1 MKIFNNIFW
10 HTLAEAQ
17 DNLIYIASTGSIRN
31 ADVEFPS
38 PLNQAKNLIK
48 GGIAAITS
56 DTGAVVSL
64 GTTSVTLP
72 SADPLFLNAG
82 NPVGADG
89 IWKTADDG
97 LRLQAS
103 SPAVDLGL
111 SMYLPVD
118 TYDLDTDNN
127 KTEQL
132 PVDLAGSARIQRA
145 ALDLGAYEEGENFL
159 PIVIANQPQSATIL
173 TENIVTFTVTA
184 SGYSLSYQW
193 FTGDSGDTSHPI
205 AGATSNSFTTPELVT
220 TEKYWARVK
229 NGLVHAD
236 SQTATATVVPVIITA
251 HPVNTLAAAGATS
264 TLSVTAS
271 GRELTY
277 QWYQGAS
284 GETGLPIPGGTG
296 AILTTP
302 PLTTTTSFWVRVTS
316 IHGSVDSQSAV
327 VSIVADLIAA
337 AVNKECNLSF
347 TAGGNGPWLFQSA
360 TTYDG
365 VSAAQSAAITHNQS
379 SQMQTTVSGAGTLTF
394 WWRVSSQASN
404 DYLRFYIDGT
414 EQTGRISGTTGT
426 WAQKTFTVTSAG
438 AHTFKWSYT
447 KNASTSSGSDCGWV
461 DDVVWTPKLIT
472 THPASMN
479 ILGGLGAN
487 LSVAATGTGLT
498 YQWYFGDRGV
508 VTNPIPGA
516 VTSSYTTPALSAT
529 AKYWVRVGNG
539 VGYEASNTATLTVSI
554 MGTPLQIWRQTHFGA
569 YDNAGNGADLNDF
582 EHDGIPNLLEFAFGL
597 DPKQNSAGQIPQAQR
612 SGDNFV
618 ITFTQPTN
626 VSGVTYGAE
635 WSTAL
640 LPGSWTSIP
649 NSSTPPQH
657 TFSVPIESR
666 TKLYMRLKVS
676 AP

>member
-1 MKIFNNIFW
+1 MTAYYGGAISSLSTVTTTNSTFSSNTANMGGGAFYADSTNFSYPLTLINCTLVNNLARGTGKKGGAVYARGLVKIFNNIFW
-10 HTLAEAQ
+10 HALAEAQ
-17 DNLIYIASTGSIRN
+17 DNLIYITSTGSIRN
-31 ADVEFPS
+31 ADSEFPS
-38 PLNQAKNLIK
+38 PLNLAKNVIK
-48 GGIAAITS
+48 GGFSAVTVEA
-56 DTGAVVSL
+56 GGVVSL

-72 SADPLFLNAG
+72 STDPLFLNAG

-97 LRLQAS
+97 LRLRAS

-132 PVDLAGSARIQRA
+132 PVDLAGFARIQRT
-145 ALDLGAYEEGENFL
+145 ALDLGAYEEGGSFL
-159 PIVIANQPQSATIL
+159 PIVIVNQPQSVTIL
-173 TENIVTFTVTA
+173 TGSIVTFTVTA

-205 AGATSNSFTTPELVT
+205 AGATSNSFTTQELGT
-220 TEKYWARVK
+220 NEKYWVRVK

-236 SQTATATVVPVIITA
+236 SQSATVT
-251 HPVNTLAAAGATS
+251 
-264 TLSVTAS
+264 
-271 GRELTY
+271 
-277 QWYQGAS
+277 
-284 GETGLPIPGGTG
+284 
-296 AILTTP
+296 
-302 PLTTTTSFWVRVTS
+302 
-316 IHGSVDSQSAV
+316 
-327 VSIVADLIAA
+327 IVADLIAA

-347 TAGGNGPWLFQSA
+347 TAGGNGPWFFQSA

-404 DYLRFYIDGT
+404 DYLRFYIDDV

-447 KNASTSSGSDCGWV
+447 KNGSTSSGSDCGWV

-479 ILGGLGAN
+479 ILGGIGAN

-498 YQWYFGDRGV
+498 YQWYSGDSGV

-516 VTSSYTTPALSAT
+516 VASTYTTPALSAT

-539 VGYEASNTATLTVSI
+539 VGYEASNTATLSVSA

-569 YDNAGNGADLNDF
+569 YDNAGAGADLNDF
-582 EHDGIPNLLEFAFGL
+582 DHDGIPNLLEFAFGL
-597 DPKQNSAGQIPQAQR
+597 DPKQNSAGQIPRAQR

-649 NSSTPPQH
+649 NSSTPPQY

-666 TKLYMRLKVS
+666 AKLYMRLKVS